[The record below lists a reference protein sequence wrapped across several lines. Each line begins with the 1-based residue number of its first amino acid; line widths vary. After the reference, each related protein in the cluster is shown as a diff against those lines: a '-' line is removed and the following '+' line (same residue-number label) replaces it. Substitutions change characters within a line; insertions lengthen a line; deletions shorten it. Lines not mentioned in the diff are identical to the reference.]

1 MRCPSCQQEN
11 AESNAFCIFC
21 GEDLRAEVSLP
32 ELQRQVRGLQQAVE
46 EIRATLARYGMRLSP
61 PGLGEVP
68 PEAQPSR
75 PREPVAP
82 SAGVERAPI
91 TTSAGAP
98 PGRPLQD
105 IAYGERAPMPWD
117 RVQVN
122 WELVLGGNW
131 MARIGVLAVVIGM
144 GFFLKLA
151 FDNDWI
157 GETGRVVLGV
167 VAGLAMLGGGE
178 YWKRRYPAYA
188 QALVGGAVALL
199 YLTIFAAFAIF
210 ELIDLYPG
218 IGLLFLIS
226 VASAALALRY
236 ESMALAIIGIF
247 GAFVAPFAMGGF
259 AQGSDEVAVAN
270 SGSSIQLMVYVM
282 VVDVGVLV
290 LSTFRSWRW
299 FTLLGLLGS
308 LISFGSW
315 YGGYG
320 DEVSL
325 LTAQGSLTIIF
336 LLFVGATTLFHI
348 VWRRVPEAFDLS
360 LMVINVAAYFGIS
373 YGLLWDDFRPW
384 MGGFTLLLSL
394 FYGGLAYAVLVRS
407 KEHVYLSLMALGIA
421 LVLLTVAVPVQLGGP
436 WVSVAWAAEGA
447 VLMWLSFRL
456 GLHELRLFSLGVFVT
471 LAVHLLA
478 FDTSVNLRD
487 FRLILNY
494 RMLAFASGV
503 VSLYLAAYLMR
514 RERDA
519 TQEWE
524 KGTVLP
530 ALLVGA
536 SFLSL
541 WVLSA
546 EVIAA
551 VDSGV
556 VNVTGRTADHVKSLS
571 LSLLWAVYASLA
583 LVLGIVK
590 RWRVVRLAGLGLL
603 VVPILKL
610 FLFDS
615 FALERG
621 FRVAAFMGLGGIL
634 LVGGFLY
641 QRYTTAIRGF
651 LFEEQQ
657 TSPQS

>member
-1 MRCPSCQQEN
+1 M
-11 AESNAFCIFC
+11 
-21 GEDLRAEVSLP
+21 
-32 ELQRQVRGLQQAVE
+32 
-46 EIRATLARYGMRLSP
+46 
-61 PGLGEVP
+61 
-68 PEAQPSR
+68 
-75 PREPVAP
+75 
-82 SAGVERAPI
+82 
-91 TTSAGAP
+91 
-98 PGRPLQD
+98 
-105 IAYGERAPMPWD
+105 
-117 RVQVN
+117 
-122 WELVLGGNW
+122 
-131 MARIGVLAVVIGM
+131 
-144 GFFLKLA
+144 
-151 FDNDWI
+151 
-157 GETGRVVLGV
+157 
-167 VAGLAMLGGGE
+167 
-178 YWKRRYPAYA
+178 
-188 QALVGGAVALL
+188 
-199 YLTIFAAFAIF
+199 
-210 ELIDLYPG
+210 
-218 IGLLFLIS
+218 
-226 VASAALALRY
+226 
-236 ESMALAIIGIF
+236 
-247 GAFVAPFAMGGF
+247 
-259 AQGSDEVAVAN
+259 
-270 SGSSIQLMVYVM
+270 
-282 VVDVGVLV
+282 
-290 LSTFRSWRW
+290 
-299 FTLLGLLGS
+299 
-308 LISFGSW
+308 
-315 YGGYG
+315 
-320 DEVSL
+320 
-325 LTAQGSLTIIF
+325 
-336 LLFVGATTLFHI
+336 
-348 VWRRVPEAFDLS
+348 
-360 LMVINVAAYFGIS
+360 
-373 YGLLWDDFRPW
+373 
-384 MGGFTLLLSL
+384 
-394 FYGGLAYAVLVRS
+394 
-407 KEHVYLSLMALGIA
+407 
-421 LVLLTVAVPVQLGGP
+421 LLTVAVPVQLGGP